1 MKKLLPLLLLSAT
14 CLTACGDKS
23 YAGEYKFQ
31 MGRQGQGEVRIGL
44 QMTLKDDKYKVPE
57 SASDEEKEKLKDA
70 KQFNLQL
77 DIGDE
82 LAEIFKALDIN
93 DGINGY
99 YYGMNETD
107 PKYGNKMAVGVDI
120 QVAEDFPIPITSEM
134 IRNLLVTYVD
144 GSNVTMQLPV
154 SLFDLQYQL
163 CWYSGT
169 YIDFDPKI
177 KSKIHNLED
186 VIEYSLDIISTIKVK
201 DLTTISPLPG
211 KTGDARFGSHPEY
224 ITEEDGKDEQGK
236 TKYKVIK
243 DEASEMNEKYAGEFS
258 NTFVYEI
265 ESDGSRGKKIG
276 SIYKENEN
284 DKIYDVFYPF
294 EGFTVPADGLFD
306 GIVVQDDFFTGSKD
320 LKAKFN
326 VLTKN
331 EDYSINW
338 IHSNGAQDV
347 YADGE
352 EIKIDDIYVDPFVF
366 RDFHDIKVQLKKD

>member
-99 YYGMNETD
+99 YYVMNETD

-120 QVAEDFPIPITSEM
+120 QVAEDFPIPITSEL